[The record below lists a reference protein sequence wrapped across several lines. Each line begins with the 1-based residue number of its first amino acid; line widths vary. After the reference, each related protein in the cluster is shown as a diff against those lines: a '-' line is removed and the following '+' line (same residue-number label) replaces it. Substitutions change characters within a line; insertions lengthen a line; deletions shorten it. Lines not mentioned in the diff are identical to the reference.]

1 MGLSICFDDIPKG
14 RRNLITDV
22 PGVLVG
28 HATLSRGDVQ
38 TGVTAVLPHSGN
50 IFQEKVPAAVHVMQL
65 VSAKRRALSDRS
77 WAPWKHP
84 FC

>member
-1 MGLSICFDDIPKG
+1 MKGTNVYMGLSICFDDIPKG

-50 IFQEKVPAAVHVMQL
+50 TGKLLAGL
-65 VSAKRRALSDRS
+65 KAKAESRAG
-77 WAPWKHP
+77 A
-84 FC
+84 

>member
-1 MGLSICFDDIPKG
+1 MKGTNVYMGLSICFDDIPKG

-38 TGVTAVLPHSGN
+38 TGVKMCIRDRKKSAM
-50 IFQEKVPAAVHVMQL
+50 VPG
-65 VSAKRRALSDRS
+65 
-77 WAPWKHP
+77 PE
-84 FC
+84 